1 MHKEV
6 NMRSTYKTPVKPLK
20 IHGGKGGHGGDL
32 AKWIISIMCPHRRYV
47 EAFAGGLSVLLAKN
61 PDDPRLRL
69 ADNGDDRG
77 TAEVVNDL
85 DHRISNFWR
94 VIADPQLFERFRLA
108 VNLTPFSRRVF
119 DEARQHQ
126 FGTGDLVKDALAFFI
141 LARQGRQGIGESF
154 ASPSP
159 GRNRGGMDERA
170 SAWLAAVRGLPEVH
184 ARLRSVVVEALPAV
198 QLIEQEDGPGTLFYC
213 DPPYLKSTRT
223 APDVYRCEMTEDDHQ
238 KLLEA
243 LLEVK
248 GMVILSGYANP
259 MYDEILTPAT
269 GWYWLS
275 REVPNHASAKRVKEL
290 KTEVLWMNRP
300 PRGMG

>member
-1 MHKEV
+1 
-6 NMRSTYKTPVKPLK
+6 VKPLK
-20 IHGGKGGHGGDL
+20 IHGGKGAHGNDL
-32 AKWIISIMCPHRRYV
+32 ARWIISLMPRHRRYC
-47 EAFAGGLSVLLAKN
+47 EPFAGGASVLLAKD

-119 DEARQHQ
+119 DEARRHQ
-126 FGTGDLVKDALAFFI
+126 FGADQVKDALAFFA
-141 LARQGRQGIGESF
+141 LARMGRQGIGEDF
-154 ASPSP
+154 ATPSP
-159 GRNRGGMDERA
+159 GRNRGGMDERT
-170 SAWLAAVRGLPEVH
+170 SAWLSAVEGLPEVH
-184 ARLRSVVVEALPAV
+184 ARLRRVVVENLPAV

-223 APDVYRCEMTEDDHQ
+223 APDVYRCEMTEDDHR

-259 MYDEILTPAT
+259 MYDEIL
-269 GWYWLS
+269 S
-275 REVPNHASAKRVKEL
+275 
-290 KTEVLWMNRP
+290 P
-300 PRGMG
+300 PRLGGIGCPGRFRTMPVQSG